1 MSLSIER
8 KSNAYVK
15 NFFFK
20 LKIAFRSHLDI
31 GENVTALLRIRIENA
46 ISTRAKI
53 PV

>member
-8 KSNAYVK
+8 KSNAYVN
-15 NFFFK
+15 NFFLK

-46 ISTRAKI
+46 ISTRVLKT
-53 PV
+53 